1 MHRLP
6 SGRSVTIGFDDDEE
20 KYVVALNPRLVA
32 LVDPDP
38 ELGVVGMELRLT
50 ASPVAP
56 DVDTA
61 MALPEADLMVRL
73 RYLKDDGFET
83 ALVATVRW
91 EPGTLVVTAIPLE
104 AQWWTDPY
112 WQADRSNAFGVWLE
126 PANLEWYCDAIAAL
140 PVERPDVP
148 RRRADDDEGSCTIWR
163 GFIDAAG
170 RALVERLPA
179 DLRTWRQRGSD
190 VTATLD
196 LGLPGT
202 MLTLRQQ
209 STCEVPPPT
218 PPG

>member
-1 MHRLP
+1 M
-6 SGRSVTIGFDDDEE
+6 TIGFDDDEE

-32 LVDPDP
+32 LIDPDP

-50 ASPVAP
+50 ASPAAP

-91 EPGTLVVTAIPLE
+91 EPGTLVVTAIPLD

-126 PANLEWYCDAIAAL
+126 PANLEWFCDAIAAL

-148 RRRADDDEGSCTIWR
+148 RRRT
-163 GFIDAAG
+163 
-170 RALVERLPA
+170 LPGDGYA
-179 DLRTWRQRGSD
+179 RGSGIGQ
-190 VTATLD
+190 TTKSPPSLRWNAT
-196 LGLPGT
+196 GAR
-202 MLTLRQQ
+202 TLR
-209 STCEVPPPT
+209 SCSMSGALAITSRRGINT
-218 PPG
+218 TF